1 MRVANEILIPELVR
15 LLEEGKQVR
24 LIKDFY

>member
-1 MRVANEILIPELVR
+1 MRVANEILIPELVQ

>member
-1 MRVANEILIPELVR
+1 MRVANEILIPELER

-24 LIKDFY
+24 LIKDFH